1 VHALA
6 SLLLLGS
13 ATVPSLTGSWVVNG
27 ARLELVQTGDTVV
40 GNLAAAGGP
49 CDVPA
54 GTELLRGS
62 LLDDSLAAQVRLC
75 LVDSKCK
82 DDPGTA
88 LAVLLVTTQLTGGV
102 HAQDACA
109 KGVHALTLRK
119 PGTVTA
125 PTLPLPSGNTR
136 LSRTAKPLLRKLD
149 LPAAV
154 RSDRNRQLVHFASE
168 SQNGNAAAKT
178 PDADAQVP
186 APGLRTELGGPDALL
201 LRGMSELQNGRY
213 EPARKLFREALRK
226 QPQSAEACNGVGV
239 TFYARGDFDEALA
252 WYKRAIETD
261 PRFGDAYY
269 NMACLYA
276 LQGQKQLALRYL
288 RLAALNRY
296 SEPDQMLTDPDLRS
310 LQGDP
315 QLTEL
320 VEQLS
325 LELKPSHPG
334 ASQP

>member
-1 VHALA
+1 MHALA

-13 ATVPSLTGSWVVNG
+13 ATAPSLTGSWVVNG
-27 ARLELVQTGDTVV
+27 ARLGLVQTGDTVI

-49 CDVPA
+49 CEVPI

-102 HAQDACA
+102 HTQNACA
-109 KGVHALTLRK
+109 KDVHALTLRK
-119 PGTVTA
+119 PGTALVA
-125 PTLPLPSGNTR
+125 LPIPPGNTR
-136 LSRTAKPLLRKLD
+136 LSRTAKPLFRKLEPGASIRSD
-149 LPAAV
+149 KNRQIVHLAAGSQDGNPAAKAHK
-154 RSDRNRQLVHFASE
+154 SDVQ
-168 SQNGNAAAKT
+168 T
-178 PDADAQVP
+178 P
-186 APGLRTELGGPDALL
+186 APGLRTEMGGPDALL
-201 LRGMSELQNGRY
+201 LKGMSELQDGRY
-213 EPARKLFREALRK
+213 ESARKLFREALRK

-276 LQGQKQLALRYL
+276 LQGQKPLALRYL